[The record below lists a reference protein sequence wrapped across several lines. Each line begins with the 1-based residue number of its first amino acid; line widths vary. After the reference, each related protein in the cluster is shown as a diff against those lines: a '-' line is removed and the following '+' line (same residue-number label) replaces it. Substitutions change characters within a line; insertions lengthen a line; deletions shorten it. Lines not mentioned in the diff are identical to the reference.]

1 MSQKQIVPV
10 FFAADENYMPYLAVA
25 LTSIKKYATPQNQ
38 YKIHVLCTGIEKEKM
53 QPILDMQTQNM
64 TVEFVNISEKAAQ
77 IHSVMRCRDYY
88 TSAIYFRL
96 FIPDLFPQ
104 YDKAIY
110 LDCDTVLLDDIAKLY
125 EINIEE
131 NYIGAVAD
139 QAVAAVPEFRE
150 YTKNALDVDAENYF
164 NSGVI
169 VLNLKQLRGIDFYK
183 TFYGILSSYD
193 FIVAPDQDCLN
204 LICKGKVYFY
214 GAEWNRMPISGMDNG
229 TPKLIH
235 YNLAMKPW
243 HYDNVLFEEYFWD
256 YAKQTQY
263 YEVILAEKAAFTPEM
278 AQRDKLGGEKL
289 IALAKSEADSPNNYI
304 RTMRKKQAK

>member
-1 MSQKQIVPV
+1 MVKQNTIPV
-10 FFAADENYMPYLAVA
+10 FFAADEYYMPFLAVA
-25 LTSIKKYATPQNQ
+25 LTSIKKYASADKE
-38 YKIHVLCTGIEKEKM
+38 YKIHVLCTGIEEEK
-53 QPILDMQTQNM
+53 QKPVLAMQTENIKISF
-64 TVEFVNISEKAAQ
+64 ENISDKAAQ
-77 IHSVMRCRDYY
+77 IYSVMRCRDYY

-125 EINIEE
+125 EVNIGD

-204 LICKGKVYFY
+204 LICKNKVYFY
-214 GAEWNRMPISGMDNG
+214 GAEWNRMPIGGMDKEP
-229 TPKLIH
+229 PKLIH

-243 HYDNVLFEEYFWD
+243 HYDGVLFEEYFWEF
-256 YAKQTQY
+256 AKQTEY
-263 YEVILAEKAAFTPEM
+263 YEDILAQKEAFTPAM
-278 AQRDKLGGEKL
+278 AERDKVGGEKL

-304 RTMRKKQAK
+304 RTVRKK